1 MNIRNLRLAVSWR
14 PQGELAKRKTLFGT
28 VIASFGFSADF
39 YGDFRLFF
47 FEKEFFEVGFYPVAA
62 AASFS
67 FGFLIDAVENSR
79 ANVNAD
85 RSCPHAYHI
94 SFARSISS
102 QSYISIVANESV
114 T

>member
-62 AASFS
+62 AASLS
-67 FGFLIDAVENSR
+67 FGFLVDAVENSW
-79 ANVNAD
+79 AD
-85 RSCPHAYHI
+85 VDADWSCSHVYL
-94 SFARSISS
+94 
-102 QSYISIVANESV
+102 
-114 T
+114 